1 LGVLVKYKILLVDD
15 DKDNLEST
23 KMLLELHG
31 YEVKTIN
38 GGRQA
43 IDLIQ
48 KGRSEFA
55 LILMDYHMPN
65 MNGAEVIFEIK
76 KIKPQQQILSYTMDG
91 SKETAVENFRA
102 GANDYIEKN
111 ADNDVLLK
119 KVKSYCEKFEAVFR
133 TISSESLSEDES
145 LKRNSEF
152 GFIGHSAALNKVIKE
167 IELYSQVNSTVLIQG
182 ETGSGKELIAQA
194 LHKMSQRS
202 QGRFVAVNCGA
213 IPQGLVESTLFGH
226 LKGSFTGA
234 LVDQDGKFKL
244 ANGGTI
250 FLDEIGELPLDV
262 QAKLLRVLQE
272 RVIDPVGSRISTKID
287 VRVIAATHRDLDK
300 MVKEGKF
307 REDLLYRLNTLIVK
321 NPPLRE
327 RTEDIEPLVEYFSR
341 KVSEKNGVHKRF
353 QRAVLKHL
361 ERYPWPGNVRELE
374 NMVESHLLRSADGVV
389 SVEQL
394 DSKFFTKS
402 EDMES
407 IKTLKEMEESLE
419 TVKLKFIMDVI
430 GSSGS
435 KAEAAKK
442 LDISASNLQYFLSKM
457 IKLKETAG
465 TSLQ

>member
-1 LGVLVKYKILLVDD
+1 MKYKILLVDD

-31 YEVKTIN
+31 YDVKTVN
-38 GGRQA
+38 GGKQA

-65 MNGAEVIFEIK
+65 MNGATVISEIK
-76 KIKPQQQILSYTMDG
+76 KIKPQQQILSYTMDDT
-91 SKETAVENFRA
+91 KETVIDNFRA
-102 GANDYIEKN
+102 GANDYLEKSV
-111 ADNDVLLK
+111 DNEVLLEK
-119 KVKSYCEKFEAVFR
+119 IKNYCEKYEAVFR
-133 TISSESLSEDES
+133 TISSETISEDEY
-145 LKRNSEF
+145 LKKNAEF
-152 GFIGHSAALNKVIKE
+152 GFVGRSSALNKVIKE
-167 IELYSQVNSTVLIQG
+167 IGIYGNANSTVLIQG

-194 LHKMSQRS
+194 LHKTSQRS
-202 QGRFVAVNCGA
+202 QGRFVAVNCSA
-213 IPQGLVESTLFGH
+213 IPHGLVESTLFGH

-234 LVDQDGKFKL
+234 VTDQDGKFKL

-272 RVIDPVGSRISTKID
+272 RMIDPVGSRVSSKID

-307 REDLLYRLNTLIVK
+307 REDLLYRLNTLIIK

-341 KVSEKNGVHKRF
+341 KVSEKNGIQKRF
-353 QRAVLKHL
+353 QRAALKHL
-361 ERYPWPGNVRELE
+361 ERYPWPGNIRELE

-389 SVEQL
+389 TVEQL
-394 DSKFFTKS
+394 DSKFFVKS
-402 EDMES
+402 EDMDS
-407 IKTLKEMEESLE
+407 VKTLRQMEENLE
-419 TVKLKFIMDVI
+419 ALRLKFIMDIV
-430 GSSGS
+430 GSSES
-435 KAEAAKK
+435 KTEAARK
-442 LDISASNLQYFLSKM
+442 LDISPSNLQYFLAKK
-457 IKLKETAG
+457 IKLKEAFG
-465 TSLQ
+465 DSP

>member
-1 LGVLVKYKILLVDD
+1 MGVLVKYKILLVDD

-23 KMLLELHG
+23 KMLLELHD
-31 YEVKTIN
+31 YEVKAVNT
-38 GGRQA
+38 GKQA

-55 LILMDYHMPN
+55 LILMDYHMPH
-65 MNGAEVIFEIK
+65 MNGAAVIAEIK
-76 KIKPQQQILSYTMDG
+76 KIKSQQQILSYTMDD
-91 SKETAVENFRA
+91 SKETAIDNFRA
-102 GANDYIEKN
+102 GANDYLEKS
-111 ADNDVLLK
+111 ADNDVLLE
-119 KVKSYCEKFEAVFR
+119 KVKSYCEKYEAVFR

-145 LKRNSEF
+145 LKRNAEF
-152 GFIGHSAALNKVIKE
+152 GFVGHSVALSKVVKE
-167 IELYSQVNSTVLIQG
+167 IEIYSSVNSTVLIQG

-202 QGRFVAVNCGA
+202 QGRFVAVNCSA
-213 IPQGLVESTLFGH
+213 IPHGLVESTLFGH

-234 LVDQDGKFKL
+234 VSDQDGKFKL

-272 RVIDPVGSRISTKID
+272 RVIDPVGSRISSKID

-307 REDLLYRLNTLIVK
+307 REDLLYRLNTLIIK
-321 NPPLRE
+321 NPSLRE
-327 RTEDIEPLVEYFSR
+327 RTEDIEPLVEHFSR
-341 KVSEKNGVHKRF
+341 KVSEKNGTQKRF

-361 ERYPWPGNVRELE
+361 ERYPWPGNIRELE
-374 NMVESHLLRSADGVV
+374 NMVESHLLRSPEGVV
-389 SVEQL
+389 TVEQL
-394 DSKFFTKS
+394 DSKFFIKS
-402 EDMES
+402 EDVDS
-407 IKTLKEMEESLE
+407 VKTLKEMEESLE
-419 TVKLKFIMDVI
+419 AVKLKFIMDVI

-442 LDISASNLQYFLSKM
+442 LDISPTNLQYFLSKKM
-457 IKLKETAG
+457 KLKEGAG
-465 TSLQ
+465 EALQ